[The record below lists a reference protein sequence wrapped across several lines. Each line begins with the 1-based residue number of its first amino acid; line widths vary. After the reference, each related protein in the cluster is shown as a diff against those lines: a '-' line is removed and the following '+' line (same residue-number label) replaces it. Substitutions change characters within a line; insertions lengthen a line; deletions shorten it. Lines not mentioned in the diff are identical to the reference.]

1 MSDTPR
7 VLRPNRAQLELRPT
21 DLESL
26 LPEDHRARAVWD
38 FVSELDLSP
47 WYEAIRSVEGEAGR
61 PAIDPAILLSLWIY
75 ATVEGVGSARAIGRL
90 CEQHDAYRWI
100 CGGVAV
106 SYRTLAAFRVMH
118 EEKLDALLTQ
128 SVVQLVDAGLV
139 RLDRIAQDGMRVR
152 ASAGAASFRRRK
164 RLRELEREVQKR
176 IASLRR
182 ELEADPAATSRRI
195 QAARE
200 HAARD
205 RRARVRKALA
215 QLREREQEKKSER
228 EREQVRVSTTDPE
241 ARVMKMADGGFR
253 PAYNVQLATDVES
266 QVVVGI
272 EVTEAGSDMHQLV
285 PMLEQLDAR
294 HARTPREVLVD
305 GGFASLDAIEAADD
319 RGCRV
324 YAPPMKPRNS
334 GRNPHRPLPSDSAA
348 VARWRRRMGAPGA
361 KQKYKDR
368 AATAECV
375 NAQAR
380 NRGLLRLLVR
390 GRKRA
395 RSVLLLYAL
404 AHNAMRSVALKQ
416 AAAEAP
422 A

>member
-1 MSDTPR
+1 MSDTAR

-26 LPEDHRARAVWD
+26 LPEDHRARAVWE
-38 FVSELDLSP
+38 FVCGLDLSP
-47 WYEAIRSVEGEAGR
+47 WYESIRSVEGEAGR

-75 ATVEGVGSARAIGRL
+75 ATLEGVGSARAVARL
-90 CEQHDAYRWI
+90 CDQHDAYRWI
-100 CGGVAV
+100 CGGVSV
-106 SYRTLAAFRVMH
+106 SYRTLASFRVLH
-118 EEKLDALLTQ
+118 EEKLDALLTE
-128 SVVQLVDAGLV
+128 SVVQLVDAKLV

-152 ASAGAASFRRRK
+152 ASAGASSFRRRT
-164 RLRELEREVQKR
+164 RLRELEREVQQR
-176 IASLRR
+176 VASLRR
-182 ELEADPAATSRRI
+182 ELEDDPAASSRRVK
-195 QAARE
+195 AARE
-200 HAARD
+200 QAARD
-205 RRARVRKALA
+205 RRERVRKALA
-215 QLREREQEKKSER
+215 KVRQLGRDKPAEKDK
-228 EREQVRVSTTDPE
+228 VRASTTDPE

-253 PAYNVQLATDVES
+253 PAYNVQLATDVAS
-266 QVVVGI
+266 QVVVGV
-272 EVTEAGSDMHQLV
+272 EVTDAGTDTHQLV
-285 PMLEQLDAR
+285 PMLEQIEKR
-294 HARTPREVLVD
+294 HAHTPREVLVD
-305 GGFASLDAIEAADD
+305 GGYGSLDGIEAAED

-324 YAPPMKPRNS
+324 YAPPMKPRDS
-334 GRNPHRPLPSDSAA
+334 ERNPHRPLVGDSEPI
-348 VARWRRRMGAPGA
+348 ARWRMRMGTAAA
-361 KQKYKDR
+361 KRKYKDR

-390 GRKRA
+390 GRKKA

>member
-1 MSDTPR
+1 MSDTAW

-26 LPEDHRARAVWD
+26 LPEDHRARAVWE
-38 FVSELDLSP
+38 FVCGLDLSP
-47 WYEAIRSVEGEAGR
+47 WYESIRSVEGEAGR

-75 ATVEGVGSARAIGRL
+75 ATLEGVGSARAVARL

-100 CGGVAV
+100 CGGVSV
-106 SYRTLAAFRVMH
+106 SYRTLAAFRVLH
-118 EEKLDALLTQ
+118 EEKLDALLTE
-128 SVVQLVDAGLV
+128 SVVQLVDAKLV

-152 ASAGAASFRRRK
+152 ASAGAASFRRRP
-164 RLRELEREVQKR
+164 RLRELEREVR
-176 IASLRR
+176 ERVASLRR
-182 ELEADPAATSRRI
+182 ELEDDPAASSRRVK
-195 QAARE
+195 AARE
-200 HAARD
+200 QAARD
-205 RRARVRKALA
+205 RRERVQKALA
-215 QLREREQEKKSER
+215 KVRQLGREKPAEKDK
-228 EREQVRVSTTDPE
+228 VRASTTDPE

-266 QVVVGI
+266 QVVVGV
-272 EVTEAGSDMHQLV
+272 EVTDAGTDTHQLV
-285 PMLEQLDAR
+285 PMLEQIEKR
-294 HARTPREVLVD
+294 HAHTPREVLVD
-305 GGFASLDAIEAADD
+305 GGYGSLDGIEAAED

-324 YAPPMKPRNS
+324 YAPPMKPRDS
-334 GRNPHRPLPSDSAA
+334 KRNPHRPLVGDSEHI
-348 VARWRRRMGAPGA
+348 ARWRMRMGTAAA

-390 GRKRA
+390 GRKKA

>member
-1 MSDTPR
+1 MSDTAR

-26 LPEDHRARAVWD
+26 LAEDHRARAVWE
-38 FVSELDLSP
+38 FVCGLDLSP
-47 WYEAIRSVEGEAGR
+47 WYESIRSVEGEAGR

-75 ATVEGVGSARAIGRL
+75 ATLEGVGSARAVARL

-100 CGGVAV
+100 CGGVSV
-106 SYRTLAAFRVMH
+106 SYRTLAAFRVLH
-118 EEKLDALLTQ
+118 EEKLDALLTE
-128 SVVQLVDAGLV
+128 SVVQLVDAKLV

-152 ASAGAASFRRRK
+152 AAAGAASFRRRT
-164 RLRELEREVQKR
+164 RLRELEREVRQR
-176 IASLRR
+176 VASLRR
-182 ELEADPAATSRRI
+182 ELEDDPAASSRRVK
-195 QAARE
+195 AARE
-200 HAARD
+200 QAARD
-205 RRARVRKALA
+205 RRERVQKALA
-215 QLREREQEKKSER
+215 KVRQLGREKPAEKDK
-228 EREQVRVSTTDPE
+228 VRASTTDPE

-253 PAYNVQLATDVES
+253 PAYNVQFATEVES
-266 QVVVGI
+266 QVVVGV
-272 EVTEAGSDMHQLV
+272 EVTDAGSDMHQLV
-285 PMLEQLDAR
+285 PMLEQIEKR
-294 HARTPREVLVD
+294 HAHTPREVLVD
-305 GGFASLDAIEAADD
+305 GGYGSLDGIEAAED

-324 YAPPMKPRNS
+324 YAPPVKPRDS
-334 GRNPHRPLPSDSAA
+334 ERNPHRPLPGDSLPI
-348 VARWRRRMGAPGA
+348 ARWRRRMGTASA

-390 GRKRA
+390 GRRKA

>member
-21 DLESL
+21 DLEGL
-26 LPEDHRARAVWD
+26 LPEDHRARAVWE
-38 FVSELDLSP
+38 FVCGLDLSP
-47 WYEAIRSVEGEAGR
+47 WYRSIGSVEGEAGR
-61 PAIDPAILLSLWIY
+61 PAIDPAILLSLWLY
-75 ATVEGVGSARAIGRL
+75 ATLEGVGSARAVARL

-100 CGGVAV
+100 CGGVSV
-106 SYRTLAAFRVMH
+106 SYRTLAAFRVLH

-128 SVVQLVDAGLV
+128 SVVQLVDAKLV

-152 ASAGAASFRRRK
+152 ASAGAASFRRRT
-164 RLRELEREVQKR
+164 RLRELEREVR
-176 IASLRR
+176 ERVASLRR
-182 ELEADPAATSRRI
+182 ELEDDPAASSRRVK
-195 QAARE
+195 AARE
-200 HAARD
+200 QAARD
-205 RRARVRKALA
+205 RRERVQRALA
-215 QLREREQEKKSER
+215 KVRQLGREKPAEKDKAR
-228 EREQVRVSTTDPE
+228 ASTTDPE

-253 PAYNVQLATDVES
+253 PAYNMQLATDVES

-272 EVTEAGSDMHQLV
+272 DVTDAGSDMHQLV
-285 PMLEQLDAR
+285 PMLEQIDAR
-294 HARTPREVLVD
+294 HECTPREVIVD
-305 GGFASLDAIEAADD
+305 GGFVSLDAIEAAAA
-319 RGCRV
+319 RGCRI
-324 YAPPMKPRNS
+324 YAPPMKPRDS
-334 GRNPHRPLPSDSAA
+334 ERNPYRPLPGDSQS
-348 VARWRRRMGAPGA
+348 VARWRRRMGIPSA
-361 KQKYKDR
+361 KHKYKDR

-390 GRKRA
+390 GRKKA

>member
-1 MSDTPR
+1 MSDTAR

-26 LPEDHRARAVWD
+26 LPEDHRARAVWE
-38 FVSELDLSP
+38 FVCGLDLSP
-47 WYEAIRSVEGEAGR
+47 WYESIRSVEGEAGR

-75 ATVEGVGSARAIGRL
+75 ATLEGVGSARAVARL

-100 CGGVAV
+100 CGGVSV
-106 SYRTLAAFRVMH
+106 SYRTLAAFRVLH
-118 EEKLDALLTQ
+118 EEKLDALLTE
-128 SVVQLVDAGLV
+128 SVVQLVDAKLV

-152 ASAGAASFRRRK
+152 ASAGAASFRRRL
-164 RLRELEREVQKR
+164 RLRELEREVR
-176 IASLRR
+176 ERVASLRR
-182 ELEADPAATSRRI
+182 ELEDDPAASSRRVK
-195 QAARE
+195 AARE
-200 HAARD
+200 QAARD
-205 RRARVRKALA
+205 RRERVQKALA
-215 QLREREQEKKSER
+215 KVRQLGREKPAEKDK
-228 EREQVRVSTTDPE
+228 VRASTTDPE

-266 QVVVGI
+266 QVVVGV
-272 EVTEAGSDMHQLV
+272 EVTDAGTDTHQLV
-285 PMLEQLDAR
+285 PMLEQIEKR
-294 HARTPREVLVD
+294 HAHTPREVLVD
-305 GGFASLDAIEAADD
+305 GGYGSLDGIEAAED

-324 YAPPMKPRNS
+324 YAPPMKPRDS
-334 GRNPHRPLPSDSAA
+334 ERNPHRPLVGDSEHI
-348 VARWRRRMGAPGA
+348 ARWRMRMGTKRA

-390 GRKRA
+390 GRRKA